1 MKYGETEVT
10 FNGQLL
16 ERLREWQYKV
26 ITVII
31 DKREHSEKYSQWKY
45 DPYHYCLEILTERYR
60 LFLDI
65 NNSMGDVMVESRGA
79 KEDMRLKRSFRR
91 IMESETHNLPAED
104 LSTHLTSLELKVKSK
119 QANIAGL
126 QVADMIAHPARRWCF
141 RHFFNMVDTRQTFG
155 DRIIEILERD
165 KFFRYKGTIRSY
177 GAKKLP

>member
-1 MKYGETEVT
+1 
-10 FNGQLL
+10 
-16 ERLREWQYKV
+16 
-26 ITVII
+26 
-31 DKREHSEKYSQWKY
+31 
-45 DPYHYCLEILTERYR
+45 
-60 LFLDI
+60 
-65 NNSMGDVMVESRGA
+65 MVESRGA

-91 IMESETHNLPAED
+91 IMESGTHNLSAED

-126 QVADMIAHPARRWCF
+126 QVADMVAHPARRWCF

-155 DRIIEILERD
+155 DRIIEIPEGD